1 VPGSPFSGANTIA
14 VKQSDEWLR
23 AECRASYDQ
32 ASANLLFLLSLQE
45 VYSPIRRRTHWRIAY
60 EQLLFSHLDQVAAS
74 RGFKCY
80 EISTVRTLLI
90 AGANDTTDRLTGFDI
105 FGGVKRMAPLMLSMW
120 TIQGIPYI
128 PKDQSGLHVR

>member
-1 VPGSPFSGANTIA
+1 
-14 VKQSDEWLR
+14 
-23 AECRASYDQ
+23 
-32 ASANLLFLLSLQE
+32 LSLQE

-105 FGGVKRMAPLMLSMW
+105 FGGVKRMAPLMRRNSGK
-120 TIQGIPYI
+120 TIYVDNTGHSIHSER
-128 PKDQSGLHVR
+128 PKWLAREIIEFIKS